1 MPRWFGK
8 KLRIALL
15 IVVSVALAGGGWL
28 FYRIQKYGPPSEL
41 QLHAMDPDGSD
52 LRRWSAAISI
62 TGSPGSWSRSGD
74 EIVFEKEGDVCV
86 MPATGGKQ
94 RCLTKGEERDEGPEF
109 SPDGSR
115 IVFARWPSSGE
126 GGIWLM
132 NSDGTE
138 PRQLTKSVDWNPHW
152 SPDGTRIA
160 FTSGRKGKP
169 GIYLIDPDGS
179 NEVRLTNSKHESMGQ
194 YSEDDVFSWSPD
206 GSKIAFTS
214 TRGGGPVIYTMNSDG
229 TDQKRLI
236 GPREG
241 KDEDANSPAWSPDG
255 EWIAFERGLGST
267 FEIWLI
273 RPDGAGLKRL
283 TNDKFADIGPSW
295 SPDGRTLTFMSTRS
309 L

>member
-1 MPRWFGK
+1 MPKWFGK

-15 IVVSVALAGGGWL
+15 VVLVIALAGGGLL

-41 QLHAMDPDGSD
+41 QLHAMDADGTGVKLVSEG
-52 LRRWSAAISI
+52 ISI
-62 TGSPGSWSRSGD
+62 TGGPASWSPDGKR
-74 EIVFEKEGDVCV
+74 IVFEKEGDICV
-86 MPATGGKQ
+86 ISSEGTDEG
-94 RCLTKGEERDEGPEF
+94 CLTKGPERDELPEF

-115 IVFARWPSSGE
+115 IVFSSE
-126 GGIWLM
+126 
-132 NSDGTE
+132 SDGRLGVWVMNRDGSE
-138 PRQLTKSVDWNPHW
+138 KRQLSKETDWNPHW
-152 SPDGTRIA
+152 SPDGSRIA
-160 FTSGRKGKP
+160 FTSGRKGKS

-179 NEVRLTNSKHESMGQ
+179 NEVRLTKSKHESAGE

-229 TDQKRLI
+229 TDQKRLV
-236 GPREG
+236 GPSEG
-241 KDEDANSPAWSPDG
+241 KDEDANSPAWSPDS

-273 RPDGAGLKRL
+273 RPDGSGLKRL
-283 TNDKFADIGPSW
+283 TNDKFADVGPSW
-295 SPDGRTLTFMSTRS
+295 SPDGKTIAFMSTRS